1 MDYLIS
7 LELNSTL
14 CVSADTV
21 DQFLDMFL
29 VLDVEFIWR
38 GSRYLWKSCSFLLW
52 MFAYKNGGV
61 SSYRCFPG
69 VLSGI
74 CFV

>member
-7 LELNSTL
+7 LGLNSTL
-14 CVSADTV
+14 CVSVYTI

-38 GSRYLWKSCSFLLW
+38 ESLSVEI
-52 MFAYKNGGV
+52 MFIFDCGCLPIRMV
-61 SSYRCFPG
+61 VFSSYRCFR
-69 VLSGI
+69 SI
-74 CFV
+74 